1 MCHYQTLYYQEST
14 GYVIRCQQC
23 DKIQMSFGNFVI
35 SLDPAEFINFC
46 DWIAKVKDEQEPSP
60 NPMLK
65 TLMIPTP
72 CEGLQ
77 LFLSAH
83 ELGELHEMLEMA
95 DTELK
100 SSELLKLFN

>member
-1 MCHYQTLYYQEST
+1 MCHYQTLYYQENT
-14 GYVIRCQQC
+14 GYVIRCAQC

-35 SLDPAEFINFC
+35 SLDPPEFLNFC
-46 DWIAKVKDEQEPSP
+46 DWIAKVKSEQAPPP
-60 NPMLK
+60 NPLLK

-77 LFLSAH
+77 LFLSSR
-83 ELGELHEMLEMA
+83 ELGELHEMLEIA

>member
-1 MCHYQTLYYQEST
+1 MCHYQTLYYHESI
-14 GYVIRCQQC
+14 GYVIRCVQC
-23 DKIQMSFGNFVI
+23 DKIQLSFGNFVI
-35 SLDPAEFINFC
+35 GLEPVEFTHFCEWIAHVKAGQQPAE
-46 DWIAKVKDEQEPSP
+46 

-77 LFLSAH
+77 LFLSYR
-83 ELGELHEMLEMA
+83 ELGELHEMLETA

-100 SSELLKLFN
+100 SSELLKLFS